1 MKHQCPFLAAVRRPL
16 NGAANS
22 PTTPIMAIRMMVLW
36 SDRRTPRLQTP
47 ECMTKSIGLPKSCH
61 ALTCVPLVAGNK
73 QPPESA
79 LHVQLLPNQ
88 VPCTACSILSIAS
101 IPPKK
106 TKRSKLL
113 PASAM
118 PGGAATAWQS
128 NPSKLTT
135 ISPPSSLLVL
145 EPCRTMKCMPD
156 SGMRPSFTYSVM
168 SALRRHSP
176 SVPARVGSRQARFPS
191 LTGTRPR
198 LRPWQAPTRWLP
210 REHQILYDAA
220 VLKGVASRAPNVP
233 TLPKACLPNYDAR
246 HAPSKSLRTQRV

>member
-1 MKHQCPFLAAVRRPL
+1 
-16 NGAANS
+16 
-22 PTTPIMAIRMMVLW
+22 MAIRMMVLW
-36 SDRRTPRLQTP
+36 SDRRTPRLQTS

-79 LHVQLLPNQ
+79 LHVQLLANQ
-88 VPCTACSILSIAS
+88 VPCTACSILSTAS
-101 IPPKK
+101 IPRKK
-106 TKRSKLL
+106 KQNVQSCSRLVQC
-113 PASAM
+113 
-118 PGGAATAWQS
+118 PGERRQLG
-128 NPSKLTT
+128 NPIQVKLTT

-145 EPCRTMKCMPD
+145 EPCRTMTRMPD
-156 SGMRPSFTYSVM
+156 SGMRPSFTNSVM

-210 REHQILYDAA
+210 RQHQILYDAA

-246 HAPSKSLRTQRV
+246 HAHSKSLRTQRV